1 MDYLVRL
8 STQLLQQMDL
18 LKTQIGRL
26 RVIGFIEGVSFLL
39 ILFVT
44 MPLKYYAEM
53 LGPNKVIGMVH
64 GLLFVLYVLA
74 VVQCKIEY
82 NWPLKKTAL
91 ALLASIVPFGTFWA
105 DAKLFRQV

>member
-1 MDYLVRL
+1 
-8 STQLLQQMDL
+8 MDL

-39 ILFVT
+39 ILFIT

-53 LGPNKVIGMVH
+53 PGPNKVIGMVH

-74 VVQCKIEY
+74 VVQSKIEY

>member
-1 MDYLVRL
+1 
-8 STQLLQQMDL
+8 MDL

-39 ILFVT
+39 ILFIT

-53 LGPNKVIGMVH
+53 PGPNKVIGMVH

-82 NWPLKKTAL
+82 NWPSKKTFL